1 MPVAFLGYHGLIPG
15 MNSDLSCDT
24 AAAATHVKFGTPQFR
39 HLSLA
44 MFALGLATF
53 SLLHGMQP
61 LLPAFSQE
69 FHIPPAQASGV
80 VSAAAIALALL
91 LIPAGVASDRL
102 GRKSFMLVS
111 LLAASLL
118 SVASAFAHSFWQVLV
133 LRALTGCALAGLPA
147 VAMAYLG
154 EEVAPDAVGRAVG
167 RYFAGNAIG
176 GLTGRL
182 LASALGDVA
191 SWRVAIAVIGL
202 MGFAVALLLA
212 RQLPPSRH
220 FQPSGGTLRD
230 ALRHVRDHWRNRE
243 LMCLFGVG
251 FLLMGCFSSVYNYL
265 GYWLVLPPF
274 ELRPL
279 YAGWV
284 FLFYLLGSPTS
295 IKASQLAERYGPLRM
310 LLVATLGLSAGLLL
324 MLSLHLS
331 VLVAGLALFTV
342 AYFIGYAIAGGWV
355 TRKAGQAKA
364 SATSLYLCFFYAG
377 GSIIGSGSGLMWSVG
392 RWHSVVML
400 LLGLML
406 LLALLLWCIRSVSA
420 VR

>member
-1 MPVAFLGYHGLIPG
+1 MDLPVALIQR
-15 MNSDLSCDT
+15 MNSDLGGEV
-24 AAAATHVKFGTPQFR
+24 APHVQVGTSQFR
-39 HLSLA
+39 HLSWA

-61 LLPAFSQE
+61 LLPAFSQD

-80 VSAAAIALALL
+80 VSGAAIALAVS

-102 GRKSFMLVS
+102 GRKTFMLVS
-111 LLAASLL
+111 LLLASLL
-118 SVASAFAHSFWQVLV
+118 SVASAFAHSFWQVLA

-154 EEVAPDAVGRAVG
+154 EEVAPDAIGRAAG

-182 LASALGDVA
+182 LASALGDFA

-202 MGFAVALLLA
+202 IGFSVAALLA
-212 RQLPPSRH
+212 WQLPPSRH
-220 FQPSGGTLRD
+220 FHSNGGSLRD
-230 ALRHVRDHWRNRE
+230 ALGHVRDHWRDRE
-243 LMCLFGVG
+243 LVCLFGIG

-279 YAGWV
+279 YAGWI
-284 FLFYLLGSPTS
+284 FLFYLFGPPTS
-295 IKASQLAERYGPLRM
+295 IKASEFAERHGPLRT
-310 LLVATLGLSAGLLL
+310 LTIATVGLSVGLLL
-324 MLSLHLS
+324 MLSLHLA
-331 VLVAGLALFTV
+331 VLVAGVALFTI
-342 AYFIGYAIAGGWV
+342 AYFIGYAITGGWV
-355 TRKAGQAKA
+355 TRKAGRAKA

-377 GSIIGSGSGLMWSVG
+377 ASVIGSGSGLMWNVG
-392 RWHSVVML
+392 RWHGVVVL
-400 LLGLML
+400 LLGLTMW
-406 LLALLLWCIRSVSA
+406 LALLLRGM
-420 VR
+420 RRGMPNDGQ